1 MNAFNAYYELM
12 GSRLEQ
18 EEKLVTQVE
27 RMTCEIDRLVDCL
40 APDRNRTEQV
50 VVTPSAEWGVWYGA
64 LSERLDRIAVAIGQ
78 TAEEP
83 AWPDHTASG
92 ALYVLRLLVQLRLRL
107 FDVKPNEEKPD
118 DGAAT
123 MALGVEISQHI
134 ERMPKERIFQPLFK
148 LCTVLLERH
157 PPLLTQFN
165 ALFQPLAGLD
175 GSLTLGEAVSDRLAD
190 LADFEYAV
198 ATTLTDAPWP
208 AGDDP
213 YAQPAGDLT
222 ARAKK

>member
-40 APDRNRTEQV
+40 APDRTRTEQV
-50 VVTPSAEWGVWYGA
+50 VVTPSPEWGVWYGS
-64 LSERLDRIAVAIGQ
+64 LCERLDRIAVAIGQ
-78 TAEEP
+78 TVEAP
-83 AWPDHTASG
+83 AWPDQTASG

-107 FDVKPNEEKPD
+107 FDVRPNEEKPA
-118 DGAAT
+118 DGAA

-148 LCTVLLERH
+148 LCAVLLERH
-157 PPLLTQFN
+157 PPLYEQFN
-165 ALFQPLAGLD
+165 ALFRPLKGLD

-190 LADFEYAV
+190 LADFEYAM
-198 ATTLTDAPWP
+198 ATTLTDSPWP
-208 AGDDP
+208 DGDDP
-213 YAQPAGDLT
+213 YVQPAGDLT